1 MPLLSVT
8 HQQQRQ
14 RSDCL
19 AACAAM
25 VLDYHGVKVNYS
37 RLLRVLRMRDIGTSF
52 YNLRALETLGVT
64 VLVED
69 GSMDQLEVCLTSGQ
83 PLIAS
88 VDTQDLLYLNGQAVL
103 HAVVVVGSDADTISI
118 NDPAFG
124 VAHQEIDRVNFESAW
139 LRREYVSAVIY

>member
-88 VDTQDLLYLNGQAVL
+88 VDTQDLLYWNGQAVL

>member
-1 MPLLSVT
+1 MLSVT

-88 VDTQDLLYLNGQAVL
+88 VDTQDLLYWNGQAVL

-124 VAHQEIDRVNFESAW
+124 VAPQEIDRVNFESAW